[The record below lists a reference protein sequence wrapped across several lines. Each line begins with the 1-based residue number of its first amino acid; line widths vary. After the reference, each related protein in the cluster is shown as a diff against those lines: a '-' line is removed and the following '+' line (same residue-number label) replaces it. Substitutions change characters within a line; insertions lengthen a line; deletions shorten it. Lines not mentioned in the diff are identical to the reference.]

1 MVRWVNAAY
10 FVGWGYGLIYTGTA
24 LASVKHKFLHGPT
37 YSAIT
42 LSPLHRVYVD
52 LFRSVESAHRDQ
64 VSIVSDDTLGL
75 STVHLDWKRLA
86 LKADLT
92 SSDEMY

>member
-1 MVRWVNAAY
+1 MQRT
-10 FVGWGYGLIYTGTA
+10 L
-24 LASVKHKFLHGPT
+24 SVEAMDLSILEQRLPVLSISFSSGPT

-64 VSIVSDDTLGL
+64 VSIVSDDT
-75 STVHLDWKRLA
+75 
-86 LKADLT
+86 
-92 SSDEMY
+92 